1 MSFFNKLKARNE
13 LNPNISTNLDHNTHT
28 NDTIPTTI
36 NNTNTVFQLAGGD
49 KFNNT
54 LENYKPN
61 DATNNNIL
69 NISTPIITN
78 NNNNVDKNTNPN
90 IQQAEIL
97 QDNINKFK
105 KYIEFINND
114 QHYFINYNTSYE
126 KAKLILDL
134 QNKYS
139 FQELKNN
146 IKLQLSKYKQS
157 KVYSFKTEPEN
168 IVVYDT
174 KKNTIVAR
182 ISIPICIDMKLLHD
196 IELKKLNNIYTK
208 TQLAYN
214 LLLVNDNVTD
224 NKLNEFKKLRNKCE
238 MQINNYYIIQY
249 LLNKMRNNNMNNP
262 LYTTHTV
269 DDVYNVNKDTVQ
281 TLLILKSKRLN
292 NDIISKLI
300 SDEADILNEYIKIK
314 EQLHNKSK
322 TEDNTEL
329 KSNIKRY
336 LAMKQDIDNKIK
348 KINTIKSK
356 ETHTTIYLNK
366 SDLQTLNFK
375 PFNTYANSILTSQSD
390 NETNSNTNLFNV
402 ARYNN

>member
-13 LNPNISTNLDHNTHT
+13 LNNNILSSTNPPTT
-28 NDTIPTTI
+28 NDTNTI
-36 NNTNTVFQLAGGD
+36 FQKAGSNELNNS
-49 KFNNT
+49 
-54 LENYKPN
+54 LENNKPIN
-61 DATNNNIL
+61 DMNNIL
-69 NISTPIITN
+69 NISAPIISN
-78 NNNNVDKNTNPN
+78 NNNNVPNNTNPN

-97 QDNINKFK
+97 QENINKFK

-182 ISIPICIDMKLLHD
+182 ISIPICIDMELLHD
-196 IELKKLNNIYTK
+196 IEFKKLNNIYTK

-214 LLLVNDNVTD
+214 LLLASDYVLD

-238 MQINNYYIIQY
+238 IQINNYYIIQY

-262 LYTTHTV
+262 QYITHTV

-292 NDIISKLI
+292 NDIITKLI
-300 SDEADILNEYIKIK
+300 SDESDILNEYIKIK
-314 EQLHNKSK
+314 EQLRNKSN

-366 SDLQTLNFK
+366 SDLQNLNFK
-375 PFNTYANSILTSQSD
+375 PFNTYANSILTSHTD
-390 NETNSNTNLFNV
+390 NETNSNNNLFNV
-402 ARYNN
+402 SRYNN

>member
-49 KFNNT
+49 ELNNS
-54 LENYKPN
+54 LENYKPKN
-61 DATNNNIL
+61 DMNNIL

>member
-13 LNPNISTNLDHNTHT
+13 LNPNVQFNKNIQTYG
-28 NDTIPTTI
+28 TIPTTI
-36 NNTNTVFQLAGGD
+36 NDNNTVLQHAGGD
-49 KFNNT
+49 EFNNS
-54 LENYKPN
+54 LENYKSNN
-61 DATNNNIL
+61 DMNNIL
-69 NISTPIITN
+69 TVSTPIITN
-78 NNNNVDKNTNPN
+78 NNNNVNKNTNPN
-90 IQQAEIL
+90 VQQADIL
-97 QDNINKFK
+97 QENINKFK

-114 QHYFINYNTSYE
+114 QHYFINYNTSYD

-157 KVYSFKTEPEN
+157 KLYSFKTEPEN

-174 KKNTIVAR
+174 KKNTIVSR
-182 ISIPICIDMKLLHD
+182 ISIPICIDMELLHD

-214 LLLVNDNVTD
+214 LLLVNDNVLD

-238 MQINNYYIIQY
+238 IQINNYYIIQY
-249 LLNKMRNNNMNNP
+249 LLNKMRINNMNNP
-262 LYTTHTV
+262 QYITHIV
-269 DDVYNVNKDTVQ
+269 DDVYNFNKDTVQ

-292 NDIISKLI
+292 NDIITKLI

-336 LAMKQDIDNKIK
+336 LSMKQDIDNKIK

-356 ETHTTIYLNK
+356 EIHTTIYLNK
-366 SDLQTLNFK
+366 SDLQTINFK

-390 NETNSNTNLFNV
+390 NETNSNNNLFNV
-402 ARYNN
+402 TRYNN

>member
-1 MSFFNKLKARNE
+1 MSFLNKLKARNE

-54 LENYKPN
+54 LENYKPKN
-61 DATNNNIL
+61 NTNTNIL
-69 NISTPIITN
+69 NIDSSNNSN
-78 NNNNVDKNTNPN
+78 NNSNANHTTNSG
-90 IQQAEIL
+90 QSDIL
-97 QDNINKFK
+97 QENINKFK

-134 QNKYS
+134 QNTYS

-146 IKLQLSKYKQS
+146 IKLQLSKFKQS

-174 KKNTIVAR
+174 KKTTIVAR
-182 ISIPICIDMKLLHD
+182 VSIPICIDMELLHD
-196 IELKKLNNIYTK
+196 IELKKLNNIYNKTK
-208 TQLAYN
+208 LAYT
-214 LLLVNDNVTD
+214 LLLSNDNVVD
-224 NKLNEFKKLRNKCE
+224 SKLNEFKKLRNKCE
-238 MQINNYYIIQY
+238 IQINNYYIIQY

-262 LYTTHTV
+262 QYITHTI

-292 NDIISKLI
+292 NDIITKLI
-300 SDEADILNEYIKIK
+300 SDESDILNEYIKIK
-314 EQLHNKSK
+314 EQLRNKSN

-366 SDLQTLNFK
+366 SDLQTINFK
-375 PFNTYANSILTSQSD
+375 PFTTYTNSILTPQTD
-390 NETNSNTNLFNV
+390 TETNSNNNLFNV
-402 ARYNN
+402 SRYNN

>member
-13 LNPNISTNLDHNTHT
+13 LNPNVQPNKNIQTYGN
-28 NDTIPTTI
+28 IPTTI
-36 NNTNTVFQLAGGD
+36 NDTSTVFQQLGGD
-49 KFNNT
+49 ELNNS
-54 LENYKPN
+54 LENYKPKN
-61 DATNNNIL
+61 DMNNIL

-78 NNNNVDKNTNPN
+78 NTNNVNNNTNPN
-90 IQQAEIL
+90 VQQAEIL
-97 QDNINKFK
+97 QENINKFK

-182 ISIPICIDMKLLHD
+182 ISIPICIDMELLHD

-214 LLLVNDNVTD
+214 LLLANDNVLD

-238 MQINNYYIIQY
+238 IQINNYYIIQY

-262 LYTTHTV
+262 LYITHTV

-292 NDIISKLI
+292 NDIITKLI

-322 TEDNTEL
+322 TEDDTEL

-336 LAMKQDIDNKIK
+336 LAMKQDIDTKIK